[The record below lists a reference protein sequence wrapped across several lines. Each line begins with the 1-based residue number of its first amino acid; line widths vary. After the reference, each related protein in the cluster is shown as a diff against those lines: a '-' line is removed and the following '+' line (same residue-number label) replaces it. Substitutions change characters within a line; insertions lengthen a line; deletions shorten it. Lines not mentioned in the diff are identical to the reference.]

1 MKDESGKMKTETT
14 NLSPA
19 SYSSSFSLHPSSFF
33 QRFNLW
39 QHALFLLV
47 LSLVLVPLFFLIL
60 GSFSTARLPT
70 DFSIDTMGWVN
81 YIKVYTDPGTY
92 ELFTNTAIYVGGSS
106 ILSITLAVTLAWLV
120 ERTNLPGKL
129 WIYAGVPMTL
139 AVPGMLQAMAWVLL
153 FSPRIGFV
161 NKSLQS
167 LLNLSQAPIDIYSL
181 GGMIFLEGLRLVPTA
196 FLMLVPLMR
205 SMDPSLEEAAAV
217 SGARPFSAARKITL
231 RLLAPG
237 LVAVMIYQAMTALE
251 VFEIPGILGMPAGI
265 YVFSTK
271 IYAIV
276 RSATFLPVYGQANA
290 LAMVYLVIAIVTTFF
305 YARMIS
311 KVEKYT
317 IITGK
322 GYRPRQFDLRRW
334 KYPAFT
340 LVALYLFLAIVL
352 PFLVFVYVSFLPFL
366 QTPSLAV
373 LQNLTLKNYR
383 LLAQY
388 AEVGKALKNTALMV
402 AATATLT
409 VVLSFFVSLVVVRS
423 KFWGR
428 KLLDQLAFVP
438 HAIPGIV
445 MGIAFFWVFLKID
458 FLPIY
463 GTIWAM
469 VIGFTVSFIA
479 YGTRSMNAS
488 LLQIHKEL
496 EEAAYV
502 SGARPWRTLKRVF
515 LPLMLPTFGGV
526 WIWVVLHAVR
536 IAGMP
541 LVLYEGQD
549 NQVLS
554 ILIWNMWDEG
564 YLPAVAAIGTLLMLV
579 LLVLALAVRYFGFR
593 RQVVQSPAL

>member
-1 MKDESGKMKTETT
+1 MT
-14 NLSPA
+14 
-19 SYSSSFSLHPSSFF
+19 
-33 QRFNLW
+33 QRLGLW
-39 QHALFLLV
+39 QHGLFLLV
-47 LSLVLVPLFFLIL
+47 LSLVLVPLFFLVL

-70 DFSIDTMGWVN
+70 DFSLDTMGWVN
-81 YIKVYTDPGTY
+81 YVKVYTDPGTY
-92 ELFTNTAIYVGGSS
+92 ELLTNTVIYVGGSA
-106 ILSITLAVTLAWLV
+106 LLGITLAVTLAWLV
-120 ERTNLPGKL
+120 ERTNMPAKL

-161 NKSLQS
+161 NQSLQS
-167 LLNLSQAPIDIYSL
+167 LFDLKKAPIDIYSL
-181 GGMIFLEGLRLVPTA
+181 GGMIVLEGMRLVPTA

-205 SMDPSLEEAAAV
+205 SMDPALEEAAAV
-217 SGARPFSAARKITL
+217 SGARPFSAMRKVTF

-237 LVAVMIYQAMTALE
+237 LVAVVIYQAMTALE
-251 VFEIPGILGMPAGI
+251 VFEIPGILGLPAGI

-290 LAMVYLVIAIVTTFF
+290 LAMVYLLIAVITTYF
-305 YARMIS
+305 YSRMIS
-311 KVEKYT
+311 RVEKYT

-322 GYRPRQFDLRRW
+322 GYRPRQFDLGRW
-334 KYPAFT
+334 KYAAFA
-340 LVALYLFLAIVL
+340 LVLAYLFFAIVL
-352 PFLVFVYVSFLPFL
+352 PFLVFAYVSFLSYL
-366 QTPSLAV
+366 QTPSLTAFK
-373 LQNLTLKNYR
+373 NMTLKNYR

-388 AEVGKALKNTALMV
+388 GEVGTALKNTLLMV
-402 AATATLT
+402 AVTATATVL
-409 VVLSFFVSLVVVRS
+409 LSFLVSLVVVRS
-423 KFWGR
+423 KFWAR

-445 MGIAFFWVFLKID
+445 MGIAFFWVFLKLD

-463 GTIWAM
+463 GTVWAM
-469 VIGFTVSFIA
+469 SIGFTVNFLS

-502 SGARPWRTLKRVF
+502 SGAPPWRTLWRVF
-515 LPLMLPTFGGV
+515 IPLMLPTFVGV

-541 LVLYEGQD
+541 LMLYEGPQ
-549 NQVLS
+549 NQVLA

-564 YLPAVAAIGTLLMLV
+564 YVPAVAAIGTLLMLT
-579 LLVLALAVRYFGFR
+579 LLLLTLAVRYIGFR
-593 RQVVQSPAL
+593 RQIVQSPAA

>member
-1 MKDESGKMKTETT
+1 MAQ
-14 NLSPA
+14 L
-19 SYSSSFSLHPSSFF
+19 
-33 QRFNLW
+33 RFGLW
-39 QHALFLLV
+39 QHGVFFLV
-47 LSLVLVPLFFLIL
+47 LSLVLVPLSFLIL

-70 DFSIDTMGWVN
+70 DFSVDTMGWVN
-81 YIKVYTDPGTY
+81 YVKVYTDPGTY
-92 ELFTNTAIYVGGSS
+92 ELFSNTFFYVGGSS
-106 ILSITLAVTLAWLV
+106 LLGISLAVTLAWLV
-120 ERTNLPGKL
+120 ERTNMPAKI

-161 NKSLQS
+161 NQSLQS
-167 LLNLSQAPIDIYSL
+167 LFNLEGPLIDIYSL
-181 GGMIFLEGLRLVPTA
+181 GGMISLEGMRLVPTA

-205 SMDPSLEEAAAV
+205 SMDPALEEAAAV

-237 LVAVMIYQAMTALE
+237 LIAVVIYQAMTALE
-251 VFEIPGILGMPAGI
+251 VFEIPGILGLPAGI

-271 IYAIV
+271 IYAII

-290 LAMVYLVIAIVTTFF
+290 LAMVYLVIAVVTTYF
-305 YARMIS
+305 YTRMIS
-311 KVEKYT
+311 RVEKYA

-322 GYRPRQFDLRRW
+322 GYRPRAIDLGPW
-334 KYPAFT
+334 KYPALA
-340 LVALYLFLAIVL
+340 LVLAYLFATILL
-352 PFLVFVYVSFLPFL
+352 PFLVFAYVSFLPFL
-366 QTPSLAV
+366 QAPSLAA
-373 LQNLTLKNYR
+373 LQGLTLKNYR
-383 LLAQY
+383 LLGQY
-388 AEVGKALKNTALMV
+388 GEVSTAVKNTLLMV
-402 AATATLT
+402 AVTATAT
-409 VVLSFFVSLVVVRS
+409 VAISFFTSLVVVRS

-445 MGIAFFWVFLKID
+445 MGIAFFWVFLKVD
-458 FLPIY
+458 FLPVY

-469 VIGFTVSFIA
+469 CIGFTVNFLS

-502 SGARPWRTLKRVF
+502 SGAPPWRTLWRVF
-515 LPLMLPTFGGV
+515 LPLMLPSFVGV

-541 LVLYEGQD
+541 LILYEGPQ

-564 YLPAVAAIGTLLMLV
+564 YVPAVAAIGTLLMLS
-579 LLVLALAVRYFGFR
+579 LLLLTLAVRYFGFR
-593 RQVVQSPAL
+593 RQLVQAPTV

>member
-1 MKDESGKMKTETT
+1 MAQ
-14 NLSPA
+14 L
-19 SYSSSFSLHPSSFF
+19 
-33 QRFNLW
+33 RFGLW
-39 QHALFLLV
+39 QYGIFFLV
-47 LSLVLVPLFFLIL
+47 LALVLIPLFFLIL

-70 DFSIDTMGWVN
+70 DFSLDTMGWVN

-92 ELFTNTAIYVGGSS
+92 ELLTNTVIYVGGSS
-106 ILSITLAVTLAWLV
+106 LLGITIAVTLAWLV
-120 ERTNLPGKL
+120 ERTNMPAKI

-161 NKSLQS
+161 NQSLQS
-167 LLNLSQAPIDIYSL
+167 LFGLQEAPINIYSL
-181 GGMIFLEGLRLVPTA
+181 GGMIWLEGMRLVPTA

-205 SMDPSLEEAAAV
+205 SMDPALEEAAAV
-217 SGARPFSAARKITL
+217 SGARPFSAMRKVTF

-237 LVAVMIYQAMTALE
+237 LVAVVIYQAMTALE
-251 VFEIPGILGMPAGI
+251 VFEIPGILGLPAGI

-271 IYAIV
+271 IYSII

-290 LAMVYLVIAIVTTFF
+290 LAMVYLFIAVVTTYF
-305 YARMIS
+305 YTRMIS
-311 KVEKYT
+311 RVEKFT

-322 GYRPRQFDLRRW
+322 GYRPRQFDLGGW
-334 KYPAFT
+334 KYPAFA
-340 LVALYLFLAIVL
+340 LVTLYLFFAIIL
-352 PFLVFVYVSFLPFL
+352 PFLVLAYVSFLSYL
-366 QTPSLAV
+366 QSPSVATFKS
-373 LQNLTLKNYR
+373 LTLKNYR

-388 AEVGKALKNTALMV
+388 GEVGTALKNTLLMV
-402 AATATLT
+402 AVTATATVL
-409 VVLSFFVSLVVVRS
+409 LSFLVSLVVVRS

-463 GTIWAM
+463 GTVWAIS
-469 VIGFTVSFIA
+469 IGFTVSFLS

-496 EEAAYV
+496 EEAAYT
-502 SGARPWRTLKRVF
+502 SGAPPWRTLWRVF
-515 LPLMLPTFGGV
+515 FPLMLPTFVGV

-541 LVLYEGQD
+541 LILYEGPQ

-564 YLPAVAAIGTLLMLV
+564 YVPAVAAIGTLLMLT
-579 LLVLALAVRYFGFR
+579 LLLLTLAVRYIGFR
-593 RQVVQSPAL
+593 RQLVQSPTV